1 MIITRHERPI
11 GQARHGALQFSKPL
25 NQLCAEAGLHPASGY
40 TFRRRHPECRDWPAE
55 RIVEQLLA
63 NRDQSAVARRQ
74 GQVPGNGRSC
84 FGGLRYAD

>member
-1 MIITRHERPI
+1 MIITRHDRPI
-11 GQARHGALQFSKPL
+11 GKAKANGAQLSKPL

-40 TFRRRHPECRDWPAE
+40 TFRRRHPECRDWPAA
-55 RIVEQLLA
+55 RIVQQMLA
-63 NRDQSAVARRQ
+63 NRDQRDVARRQ

>member
-1 MIITRHERPI
+1 MIITRYDRPI
-11 GQARHGALQFSKPL
+11 GLAKANGAQLSKPL